1 MIKNSFLVLLLA
13 GFTAF
18 SQESLYKKIL
28 FNKELKTNELT
39 LTQEDLNA
47 AFPNFLFDNLN
58 FRKITSFY
66 IETYKDKFVIDSN
79 SGSLLEC
86 TFTSDEGFVQ
96 QKYKIQN
103 FALKNYNNFN
113 EDFDYK
119 TYTIFVQRGFIIAF
133 NKIEKTMLMIDVNSC
148 IFEKQKSKVLRLL
161 KNKKTFD
168 VFVLN
173 CGGKELVSRS

>member
-1 MIKNSFLVLLLA
+1 MIKNSFLILLLA

-18 SQESLYKKIL
+18 SQESFYKKVL
-28 FNKELKTNELT
+28 FNKEIKVQELNLDSKEVDTNFPDYLFNKTN
-39 LTQEDLNA
+39 
-47 AFPNFLFDNLN
+47 FK
-58 FRKITSFY
+58 KITSFY
-66 IETYKDKFVIDSN
+66 IETNQDKFVIDPN
-79 SGSLLEC
+79 SGSILEC
-86 TFTSDEGFVQ
+86 TFTSDQDFVQ

-103 FALKNYNNFN
+103 FALKNYGNFN

-148 IFEKQKSKVLRLL
+148 IFEKQKNKVLKLL

-173 CGGKELVSRS
+173 CGGKELISKI